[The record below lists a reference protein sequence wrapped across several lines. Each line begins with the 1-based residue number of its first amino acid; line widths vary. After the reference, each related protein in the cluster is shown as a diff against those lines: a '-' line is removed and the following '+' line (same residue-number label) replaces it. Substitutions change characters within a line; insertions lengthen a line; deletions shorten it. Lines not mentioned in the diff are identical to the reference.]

1 MLGFY
6 AKWNRVCKKIII
18 LLVLKN
24 WISHLTT
31 HTHTAYYVEKLLH
44 LFLTM
49 LFAAPRYKI
58 LFLFFLKTS
67 SRIIIINESQI
78 EVKVVIGKEK
88 VVYRRKI
95 WFFNIDYFVIP

>member
-1 MLGFY
+1 MKSCLQKDYYFTHFEELNIPLY
-6 AKWNRVCKKIII
+6 D
-18 LLVLKN
+18 
-24 WISHLTT
+24 LTT

>member
-31 HTHTAYYVEKLLH
+31 HTHTAYYYVEKLLH

-49 LFAAPRYKI
+49 LFADPRYKI

-67 SRIIIINESQI
+67 SRIIINESQI
-78 EVKVVIGKEK
+78 EVKVVVGKEK
-88 VVYRRKI
+88 WYRRKI